1 MRNSPFFEGVVQED
15 VVIAGEPAKVP
26 IFYYEGTSITAV
38 FPAHLGA
45 LKKLMPDPR
54 YVPARIAPGVG
65 SIGVTAFEYKDTDI
79 DAYNELAI
87 AIPLNYPAHI
97 PNIPGRAMI
106 ASLRHGQLHAY
117 VHHLPVTTEIARA
130 GGVDF
135 YNYPKFIANIDFNE
149 SADQR
154 ECMLAEGEE
163 HILTMRG
170 KKLPTPKAQ
179 RMRVFSHLYMNHLPQ
194 SSEFELNAPKVG
206 IANGFGTATLELGGR
221 HPISLELEKLLI
233 SKKSL
238 HYQYSV
244 DFEGILHGP
253 DRITLPLL
261 GKIEEARKLI
271 ETASK

>member
-1 MRNSPFFEGVVQED
+1 MRNSPFFDGVVQED

-26 IFYYEGTSITAV
+26 IFYYEGTSITAI

-45 LKKLMPDPR
+45 LKRLMPDPR

-65 SIGVTAFEYKDTDI
+65 SIGITAFEYKDTDI
-79 DAYNELAI
+79 GAYNELGI
-87 AIPLNYPAHI
+87 AIPLNYPAYRQ
-97 PNIPGRAMI
+97 NIPGRAMVET
-106 ASLRHGQLHAY
+106 LRRGQLHAY

-170 KKLPTPKAQ
+170 KKISTPKAQ
-179 RMRVFSHLYMNHLPQ
+179 GMRVFSHLYMNRQPQ

-206 IANGFGTATLELGGR
+206 ISNSFGIANLELGGR
-221 HPISLELEKLLI
+221 HPIALELDKLLI
-233 SKKSL
+233 SKKSF

-244 DFEGILHGP
+244 GFEGILHGP
-253 DRITLPLL
+253 DRITLPLI
-261 GKIEEARKLI
+261 GRIEEARRQI
-271 ETASK
+271 ETVGK